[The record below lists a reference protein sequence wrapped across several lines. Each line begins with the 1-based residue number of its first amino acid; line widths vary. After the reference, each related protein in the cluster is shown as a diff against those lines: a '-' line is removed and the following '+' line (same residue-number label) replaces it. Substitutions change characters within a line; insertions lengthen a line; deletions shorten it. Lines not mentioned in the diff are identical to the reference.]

1 MIVGSRGVSIPFQ
14 ISILDGSYVVF
25 QRACFSFDGDP
36 YSHLLRGLYE
46 RELGRFCSFSF
57 LITWILR
64 CKSVVNLPDS
74 QAYLRIEK
82 AHKSDSV
89 IFDLRQRFLPF
100 WMVLSFAADCP

>member
-46 RELGRFCSFSF
+46 RELDGFVAFHF
-57 LITWILR
+57 
-64 CKSVVNLPDS
+64 
-74 QAYLRIEK
+74 
-82 AHKSDSV
+82 
-89 IFDLRQRFLPF
+89 
-100 WMVLSFAADCP
+100 